1 MKGDYYRYLSEVA
14 SGDAKKGKEYST
26 FLATAKLIAAQMV
39 SSEHPPPT
47 PMWKVEAF
55 LASFPAARGIFAKR
69 RKLDD
74 IEKANPS
81 DVQMADHLLFKS
93 K

>member
-1 MKGDYYRYLSEVA
+1 MPRRVRNIQHFLQLQSLLPLKW
-14 SGDAKKGKEYST
+14 
-26 FLATAKLIAAQMV
+26 FLAST
-39 SSEHPPPT
+39 PPPT

-81 DVQMADHLLFKS
+81 DVQMVDHLLFKS